1 MRGGEY
7 PTQKPNS
14 VYSGTY
20 PAQKGDLTPGR
31 KPGTTCLRPH
41 TAVGFSRTQ
50 AETGAHA
57 ERVASV
63 LSLSKQSTTETGIPS
78 RTGLPPS
85 ALRTCEQTL
94 RAFSIPHLE
103 VICGAD
109 AEGCEQQRHAARRNR
124 KTGGSAGRSESYIF
138 IYRAKIGP
146 ADRINPWTI
155 TVSKSRGLLRTA

>member
-20 PAQKGDLTPGR
+20 PAQKGDLTQGRIPG
-31 KPGTTCLRPH
+31 PTLAATTPQLSASLGLRVRPAH
-41 TAVGFSRTQ
+41 TPS
-50 AETGAHA
+50 ESH
-57 ERVASV
+57 SV
-63 LSLSKQSTTETGIPS
+63 LSKQSTTETGIPS